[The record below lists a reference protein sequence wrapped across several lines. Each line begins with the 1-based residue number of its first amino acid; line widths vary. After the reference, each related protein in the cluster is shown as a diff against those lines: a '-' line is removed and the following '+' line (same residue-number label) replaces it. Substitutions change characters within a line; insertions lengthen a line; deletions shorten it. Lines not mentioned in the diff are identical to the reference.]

1 MRKPDRFGLFSS
13 REANLKIAVV
23 DESAARA
30 EVIAEG
36 LREAGLTD
44 VYLLVERT
52 NLVARLAALAPDVIL
67 INLENPRRDML
78 EESFALSRSLARPIA
93 MFVDQSDDR
102 AISEAVD
109 AGISAYIVDGLRKDR
124 IKPILELAVR
134 RFHAFAR
141 LQEELA
147 EAKSALAERKIVDKA
162 KMLLMKRRKID
173 EPAAYAL
180 LRKQAMDS
188 GRRIAD
194 VAEALLS
201 IESLLGDE

>member
-1 MRKPDRFGLFSS
+1 MYE
-13 REANLKIAVV
+13 EAKLKIAVV

-36 LREAGLTD
+36 LRDAGLSD
-44 VYLLVERT
+44 VHLLVERA
-52 NLVARLAALAPDVIL
+52 NLVARLIALAPDVIL
-67 INLENPRRDML
+67 INLENPRRDVL

-93 MFVDQSDDR
+93 MFVDQSDER

-109 AGISAYIVDGLRKDR
+109 AGISAYVVDGLRMDR

-147 EAKSALAERKIVDKA
+147 EAKSALAERKVVDKA

-173 EPAAYAL
+173 EPTAYAL
-180 LRKQAMDS
+180 LRKQAMNS
-188 GRRIAD
+188 GRRVAD
-194 VAEALLS
+194 VAAALVS
-201 IESLLGDE
+201 IESLLGDES

>member
-1 MRKPDRFGLFSS
+1 MY
-13 REANLKIAVV
+13 REAKLKIAVV

-36 LREAGLTD
+36 LRDAGLSD
-44 VYLLVERT
+44 VHLLVERT

-67 INLENPRRDML
+67 INLENPRRDVL

-93 MFVDQSDDR
+93 MFVDQSDER

-109 AGISAYIVDGLRKDR
+109 AGISAYVVDGLRMDR

-173 EPAAYAL
+173 EPTAYAL
-180 LRKQAMDS
+180 LRKQAMNS
-188 GRRIAD
+188 GRRVAD
-194 VAEALLS
+194 VAAALVS
-201 IESLLGDE
+201 IESLLGDEP